1 MIEECNMSENITE
14 DILLRAGM
22 YKVKDSVEYIS
33 QVGGQKYTIQ
43 VLKYSVRDGRNYSC
57 GVFNENDYL
66 VGFAYI
72 QTIDH
77 FNKLM
82 EIMNI
87 NFKLKEE

>member
-1 MIEECNMSENITE
+1 MSENITE
-14 DILLRAGM
+14 DILLKAGM
-22 YKVKDSVEYIS
+22 YKVKDSVMEYIT

-66 VGFAYI
+66 VGFACV

-82 EIMNI
+82 ELMDIS
-87 NFKLKEE
+87 FKLKE

>member
-1 MIEECNMSENITE
+1 MSENITE
-14 DILLRAGM
+14 DILLKAGM
-22 YKVKDSVEYIS
+22 YKVKDSVMEYIA
-33 QVGGQKYTIQ
+33 QVGGQKYAIQ

-66 VGFAYI
+66 VGFASI

-82 EIMNI
+82 ELMDIS
-87 NFKLKEE
+87 FKLKEE